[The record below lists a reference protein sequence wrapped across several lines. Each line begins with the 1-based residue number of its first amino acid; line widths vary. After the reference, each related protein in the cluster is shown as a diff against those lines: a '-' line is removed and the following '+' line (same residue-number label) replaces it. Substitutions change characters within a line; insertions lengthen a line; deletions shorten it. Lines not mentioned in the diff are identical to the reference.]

1 MRTIVRRIPGHFL
14 HSLLASGFVL
24 ALLTSLSIA
33 PVAQA
38 KGPANRPGKEP
49 NPASILGVAVNGTSS
64 IPGITWVRLGYAT
77 CGAGNLS
84 GAALKAEIQTYHQ
97 QGKLVLL
104 TLCQPMAKQLFNPA
118 MFADAAHGN
127 ADAVQ
132 CGNEEMKYDPG
143 LTSYVSPANFA
154 RFFDMCQSAVHKV
167 NAQAFVL
174 LGSLDPHVAKY
185 DYWQLMGEVSYLN
198 QVQSAMNTHVHRGG
212 HWTWR
217 PQIIGL
223 INSWHDGFPSPA
235 INNLRDLFS
244 FWARQFNVPIG
255 RLDQHL
261 WVVEDTGCFKGC
273 GVNTNSKAQVAIAH
287 ILALIV
293 DAQTTMQFHVP
304 FFFFSARDFFASRA
318 YWPIGI
324 LTNTGASKPL
334 RQDLAMGSRSLI
346 MSCRGHKTRA
356 TTQEQLLA
364 SMYQGCSLPGNAVWV
379 LEH

>member
-14 HSLLASGFVL
+14 HSLLASGCVL

-38 KGPANRPGKEP
+38 KGPTNRPGKQP
-49 NPASILGVAVNGTSS
+49 NPASILGVAINGASS

-84 GAALKAEIQTYHQ
+84 GAALKAEIQSYHQ

-104 TLCQPMAKQLFNPA
+104 TLCQPGAKQLFNTT
-118 MFADAAHGN
+118 MFADAAQGN

-143 LTSYVSPANFA
+143 LTNYVSPANFA
-154 RFFDMCQSAVHKV
+154 RFFDMCQSAVHQV

-185 DYWQLMGEVSYLN
+185 DYWQLMSEVSYLN

-223 INSWHDGFPSPA
+223 INSWHDGFPSLA

-255 RLDQHL
+255 RLGQHL

-293 DAQTTMQFHVP
+293 DAQTTMQFHIP
-304 FFFFSARDFFASRA
+304 FFFFSARDFFASRV

-346 MSCRGHKTRA
+346 LPCRGHKTRV

-364 SMYQGCSLPGNAVWV
+364 SMYQGCSLPGNAIWM